1 MARFPDPRVRLRWV
15 RLLERF
21 EKSNLTVSQFCQMH
35 HVSVASLYKWRKR
48 LTEESVVAVKDV
60 AAERATT
67 ESAAFVPV
75 HVVAGRDDL
84 MSSVVRLPGGIS
96 IEMDP
101 RNLDALLALTERLVG
116 EQVRRDQVP
125 LKGAA
130 S

>member
-15 RLLERF
+15 RLVERF
-21 EKSNLTVSQFCQMH
+21 EKSNLTVSEFCQMH
-35 HVSVASLYKWRKR
+35 HVSAASLYKWRKR
-48 LTEESVVAVKDV
+48 LTGESVVAAQGVV
-60 AAERATT
+60 AEETTT

-75 HVVAGRDDL
+75 HVVTERDDL

-96 IEMDP
+96 IEVDP

-116 EQVRRDQVP
+116 EQVRRDQVSFN
-125 LKGAA
+125 GAA